1 MEVFALP
8 GPISNSELKLL
19 EAALQGLP
27 FPALPACRGFLP
39 CEFVQILANKASQRR
54 VAIYRNFAN
63 AFHQLFWQRQRD
75 IHVPIIRDSL
85 ILCNVF
91 TLASVACVLSGRSPA
106 FSTLRNKTPYATLA
120 KKRRITE
127 RAFHA
132 GIAGSSQGRNVDR
145 AHSRPRSAG
154 RLCRPRPQR
163 RYAHCGPTLSGA
175 RSPVGEFPRLGERRS
190 HCRLRRQ
197 RHSPALH
204 APGRSGRS
212 RSRWKKCCHCH
223 ADGFRKDAL
232 LQLAGFERDA

>member
-8 GPISNSELKLL
+8 GPTSNSELKLL
-19 EAALQGLP
+19 EAAFQGLA
-27 FPALPACRGFLP
+27 FPTLPACRGFLP
-39 CEFVQILANKASQRR
+39 CEFVQILANKAGQCG

-63 AFHQLFWQRQRD
+63 ALHQLFWQGKRD

-145 AHSRPRSAG
+145 DHSHQRSAG
-154 RLCRPRPQR
+154 HLCRPRPQR
-163 RYAHCGPTLSGA
+163 RNAY
-175 RSPVGEFPRLGERRS
+175 RDSPVPLPRSSAG
-190 HCRLRRQ
+190 
-197 RHSPALH
+197 
-204 APGRSGRS
+204 
-212 RSRWKKCCHCH
+212 
-223 ADGFRKDAL
+223 GFFL
-232 LQLAGFERDA
+232 LV